1 MLAPTKAD
9 VRANSSSPRV
19 EPDTSWLH
27 QWSPGHNPGGTRGYS
42 LHPAELRRRRNR
54 CEPIVN
60 GLRHAGRQFVSA
72 CNVCGSERNAI
83 VAQPD
88 RYGFPSRT
96 AMCLNC
102 GLFFLVDRLSDEG
115 YSEFYKSGTYRRLV
129 SAFSG
134 AKQALEEIQSDQVH
148 YAAGLI
154 QSFSGYL
161 KFRPGARLLDV
172 GGSAGQV
179 ALEFQNFF
187 GIDATVLDPA
197 EAEVAAAKRAGLEA
211 YTGSIEQ
218 WTSKERF
225 DFILLCRTIEHVQD
239 LRGVLA
245 RLRGLLTPEGL
256 LYCDIVDFTEA
267 CRLIGHP
274 EAVSK
279 IDHCYW
285 MTQES
290 APGIFRH
297 AGLEIVSMNL
307 SRQQPLM
314 GFLLRRCE
322 PSPWLPVD
330 PLWTKLQL
338 RGFQQ
343 RASEWQ
349 EWGRWP
355 SDSKDWLRRKAY
367 KLKRA
372 LIRSL

>member
-1 MLAPTKAD
+1 MLVPVEPNLD
-9 VRANSSSPRV
+9 VRSAASHV
-19 EPDTSWLH
+19 EPDVSWLN
-27 QWSPGHNPGGTRGYS
+27 QWSPGHNPGGTRGYRI
-42 LHPAELRRRRNR
+42 HPTELRRRRNR

-60 GLRHAGRQFVSA
+60 SLRDWKRQLASV
-72 CNVCGSERNAI
+72 CNVCGSERSAI

-88 RYGFPSRT
+88 RYGCPSRT

-134 AKQALEEIQSDQVH
+134 AKQAIEEIQTDQVQ
-148 YAAGLI
+148 YANGLI
-154 QSFSGYL
+154 QALSGYL
-161 KFRPGARLLDV
+161 KFQPGARLLDV

-197 EAEVAAAKRAGLEA
+197 EAEVAAAKKAGLEA

-218 WTSKERF
+218 WSSEEQF
-225 DFILLCRTIEHVQD
+225 DLILLCRTIEHVQD
-239 LRGVLA
+239 LRGVLSRIR
-245 RLRGLLTPEGL
+245 RLLQPAGL

-267 CRLIGHP
+267 CRLMGHP
-274 EAVSK
+274 EAVAK

-314 GFLLRRCE
+314 GFLLRRAE

-338 RGFQQ
+338 REFQE

-349 EWGRWP
+349 EWGRSA
-355 SDSKDWLRRKAY
+355 SDTKDWLRRKAY
-367 KLKRA
+367 VLKRA
-372 LIRSL
+372 LIRNL